1 MPRHCAGTET
11 RQGKRRLR
19 PAVMLLIVFLSTS
32 APLFAT
38 LPVLDFSNL
47 ANAIQ
52 SATTAYEFYTTQYQ
66 VIKDDYERYR
76 KIYEGLSQGDLT
88 QLTRLN
94 DVCLGWSTQLL
105 SDSSDQAKLV
115 LQTLGSA
122 STFITSGISSGGMTS
137 SMMRDVLSD
146 LKTTSAYYESIE
158 NAEKKYDE
166 KMGQAKRQQ
175 EQAKENLTG
184 ANAESEIKRDAS
196 ITSAVETSNALA
208 TSAELSEQASALDAA
223 SEKKISETTAAATYV
238 QGVIGCTE
246 AAGETAESLAAVTDQ
261 ELSGAKAPDDDF
273 YGGLLSGLE

>member
-1 MPRHCAGTET
+1 
-11 RQGKRRLR
+11 
-19 PAVMLLIVFLSTS
+19 
-32 APLFAT
+32 
-38 LPVLDFSNL
+38 
-47 ANAIQ
+47 
-52 SATTAYEFYTTQYQ
+52 
-66 VIKDDYERYR
+66 
-76 KIYEGLSQGDLT
+76 
-88 QLTRLN
+88 
-94 DVCLGWSTQLL
+94 
-105 SDSSDQAKLV
+105 
-115 LQTLGSA
+115 
-122 STFITSGISSGGMTS
+122 
-137 SMMRDVLSD
+137 MMRDVLSD

-166 KMGQAKRQQ
+166 KMDQAKKQQ

-261 ELSGAKAPDDDF
+261 EMSGAKAPDDDF
-273 YGGLLSGLE
+273 YGDLLAGLE